1 MTPEVA
7 MTCSYCRRRVDETAR
22 FCPSCGAAQRPDD
35 PSQRL
40 ARAYREEVEG
50 HHREAVRAFD
60 ALLADPAMAEHLT
73 TLHRHVGNLHLRLG
87 HLRRARYHLEQSCEI
102 DPNSGPSWHDLGIV
116 LYDLA
121 DLDGAIEAFE
131 TALRRDGEHQLSLF
145 WLGNAY
151 YHRGLL
157 HDAEK
162 AFRSLL
168 AAYPSFT
175 VAHFHLGVVLERMGD
190 HDRAL
195 DQFRRVLDQNPGDA
209 AARYYLRHATTGE
222 PADKMS

>member
-1 MTPEVA
+1 
-7 MTCSYCRRRVDETAR
+7 MTCSICQTSVSLDAR
-22 FCPSCGAAQRPDD
+22 YCPSCGAALHPDD
-35 PSQRL
+35 PSERL
-40 ARAYREEVEG
+40 SRAYRLEVEG
-50 HHREAVRAFD
+50 DHEGAVRAFD
-60 ALLADPAMAEHLT
+60 ALLEDPAMGEHLP

-87 HLRRARYHLEQSCEI
+87 HLRRARFHLERSCEI

-131 TALRRDGEHQLSLF
+131 TALGRDGEHQLSLF

-157 HDAEK
+157 PDAEK

-168 AAYPSFT
+168 DAYPTFT
-175 VAHFHLGVVLERMGD
+175 VAHFHLGVVLERMGR
-190 HDRAL
+190 HDDAL
-195 DQFRRVLDQNPGDA
+195 EEFQRVLDQNPGDE
-209 AARYYLRHATTGE
+209 AARYYLKNRRVAE
-222 PADKMS
+222 KR